1 MEFGIA
7 GWLVSEKNIDTLLF
21 FTVEADV
28 ADVIDDEVDGAPLD
42 DERERGEIGDLEG
55 GDGESSLRLR
65 ELLVREVG
73 GVRKTSIEWRFAV
86 PESGSSALSR
96 GMSKLRRD
104 RVEPV
109 PNGTAKDDRDALG
122 VPLALVLLSLGRA
135 GCKILDGKW
144 NLDFEGDGSCCI
156 TFGGGRGNS
165 SPECSVCSPPF
176 NCGGC

>member
-73 GVRKTSIEWRFAV
+73 GVRKTSIECRFAV
-86 PESGSSALSR
+86 LESGSSALSR
-96 GMSKLRRD
+96 GISKLRRD

-122 VPLALVLLSLGRA
+122 VPLAHEAMWVCRRASLQGYFNRFPWAILNCSQLAA
-135 GCKILDGKW
+135 G
-144 NLDFEGDGSCCI
+144 
-156 TFGGGRGNS
+156 
-165 SPECSVCSPPF
+165 
-176 NCGGC
+176 